1 MMRDIPTGTPATL
14 TSSPCLDLFAI
25 AQTLQQAQADQAH
38 KGRGTAYNTLL
49 NTFHREI
56 LPPFLAATQG
66 NKTNAALL
74 LGIHRSTLNVY
85 LKNAGLEVAA

>member
-1 MMRDIPTGTPATL
+1 MKRDIPTGTLAAIP
-14 TSSPCLDLFAI
+14 SSPCLDLFAI
-25 AQTLQQAQADQAH
+25 AHTLQQAQADHAT

-74 LGIHRSTLNVY
+74 LGIHRSTLATY
-85 LKNAGLEVAA
+85 LKDAGLEVAA